1 MADHPTPNANQDGLP
16 VCASQALKERSRA
29 VVWPVLLQGEAATAF
44 ALRIDGKVVSYINR
58 CKHVAAE
65 LDWQPGEFLDAE
77 GQSIICA
84 LHGAQYAP
92 SDGRCVGG
100 PCGRQSLHPV
110 RVQEQAG
117 RVHWY
122 PDAAVTP
129 APADDHDAMSFSA

>member
-1 MADHPTPNANQDGLP
+1 MVEPSPNATSDGLH
-16 VCASQALKERSRA
+16 VCASQALKERGRG
-29 VVWPVLLQGEAATAF
+29 VVWSVLLQGEPTTAF

-65 LDWQPGEFLDAE
+65 LDWQPGEFLDAD

-84 LHGAQYAP
+84 LHGAQYEP
-92 SDGRCVGG
+92 NHGRCVGG

-110 RVQEQAG
+110 RVQEQGG
-117 RVHWY
+117 RVRWY

-129 APADDHDAMSFSA
+129 APTANPDSVAFTT